1 MIGPA
6 ATVSTR
12 EKAIMAAV
20 APDITFG
27 VGRSLSDISWP
38 GSCQKAR
45 FQILAIA
52 YRVSR
57 LVATLDPVRIQPA
70 VREYATPASI
80 SPTLPMKPE
89 NGGIPARFMAGTKN
103 RIAISGASLANPP
116 RRIRLVVPPRC
127 SIRPAARNRVD

>member
-12 EKAIMAAV
+12 EKAIMAEV

-27 VGRSLSDISWP
+27 VGRSLSNISCP

-57 LVATLDPVRIQPA
+57 LVTTLAAIRIQPA
-70 VREYATPASI
+70 EVEYSTPAWI

-89 NGGIPARFMAGTKN
+89 NGGIPARVQVG
-103 RIAISGASLANPP
+103 RASC
-116 RRIRLVVPPRC
+116 R
-127 SIRPAARNRVD
+127 

>member
-27 VGRSLSDISWP
+27 VGRSLSNIYWP

-52 YRVSR
+52 YRVGR
-57 LVATLDPVRIQPA
+57 LVTTLAPMSIQPA
-70 VREYATPASI
+70 VVEYSTPASI
-80 SPTLPMKPE
+80 SPTLPIKPE
-89 NGGIPARFMAGTKN
+89 NGGTLGRLKAGTKK
-103 RIAISGASLANPP
+103 RIEVSGAGF
-116 RRIRLVVPPRC
+116 
-127 SIRPAARNRVD
+127 DK

>member
-27 VGRSLSDISWP
+27 VGRSLSNISWP

-52 YRVSR
+52 YRASR
-57 LVATLDPVRIQPA
+57 LVTTLAPMRLQPA
-70 VREYATPASI
+70 GAEHSTPASL
-80 SPTLPMKPE
+80 SPPLPMKPE
-89 NGGIPARFMAGTKN
+89 NGRA
-103 RIAISGASLANPP
+103 
-116 RRIRLVVPPRC
+116 
-127 SIRPAARNRVD
+127 PAARAA

>member
-12 EKAIMAAV
+12 EKAILAAV

-27 VGRSLSDISWP
+27 VGRSLSNISWP

-57 LVATLDPVRIQPA
+57 LVTTLAPMRIQPA
-70 VREYATPASI
+70 VVEYSTPASI

-89 NGGIPARFMAGTKN
+89 NGGIPARVMAGTKN
-103 RIAISGASLANPP
+103 RIAISGASVGNPP
-116 RRIRLVVPPRC
+116 RRIGVVVAPRG
-127 SIRPAARNRVD
+127 SIEPGGR

>member
-27 VGRSLSDISWP
+27 VGRSLSNISWP

-57 LVATLDPVRIQPA
+57 LVTTLAPMRIQPA
-70 VREYATPASI
+70 VVEYSTPASI
-80 SPTLPMKPE
+80 SPTLPMEPE

-103 RIAISGASLANPP
+103 RIAISGENG
-116 RRIRLVVPPRC
+116 R
-127 SIRPAARNRVD
+127 AAW